1 MEHISIPF
9 KPTLSWSSLQ
19 ISNDSLIRLLWLLV
33 RLLWL
38 LVSLSIICLKKK
50 KTEMQQEGKS
60 YLYTD
65 KHEGWRDCML
75 TQIDS

>member
-9 KPTLSWSSLQ
+9 EPTLSWSSLQ
-19 ISNDSLIRLLWLLV
+19 ISNDSLI